1 MWNLSKL
8 YLLNSLWIERMNE
21 IPQRQKKKK
30 KKKKNSTSYGS
41 KINKID
47 INVNNCIKFKNFIFI

>member
-1 MWNLSKL
+1 MKF
-8 YLLNSLWIERMNE
+8 
-21 IPQRQKKKK
+21 PKDKKKKK